1 MTPDPDAAPDIAP
14 RGVEPRS
21 PVVAVAAST
30 VVHACLAALLVTVG
44 VTAARAM
51 RPEPA
56 PVLVADWTPP
66 PPPGILP
73 PPPELPVPGGAP
85 KYVGPAGRG
94 KASPAKRKHTLIRFA
109 ELIRENADELALL
122 ETIDMGK
129 PISDSRQI
137 DIPGAAKTITF
148 YGECADKVSDEIAPT
163 DPSR

>member
-1 MTPDPDAAPDIAP
+1 MTPEPDAAPDMAP

-30 VVHACLAALLVTVG
+30 VVHACLAAVLVTGG

-66 PPPGILP
+66 PPPGVLP

-85 KYVGPAGRG
+85 KYVG
-94 KASPAKRKHTLIRFA
+94 
-109 ELIRENADELALL
+109 
-122 ETIDMGK
+122 
-129 PISDSRQI
+129 
-137 DIPGAAKTITF
+137 
-148 YGECADKVSDEIAPT
+148 
-163 DPSR
+163 